1 MVYITNASCLEEI
14 TSQKGFDK
22 KLNITKRNVFQSRG
36 MRSFPEA
43 TDVPTTSAL
52 QSKGSLLRCASSM
65 TYDDILKLSKLSK
78 TVDCFG
84 LGICGGIEPL
94 ANWKFELA

>member
-1 MVYITNASCLEEI
+1 MTPEVVLLHSETSGLKVTESRKSTEHWQSLCFNKLNPELLMVYITNASCLEEI

-36 MRSFPEA
+36 MRSFAEA

-52 QSKGSLLRCASSM
+52 
-65 TYDDILKLSKLSK
+65 
-78 TVDCFG
+78 
-84 LGICGGIEPL
+84 
-94 ANWKFELA
+94 

>member
-1 MVYITNASCLEEI
+1 MTPEVVLLHSETSGLKVTESITNASCLEEI

-36 MRSFPEA
+36 MRSFAEA

-52 QSKGSLLRCASSM
+52 
-65 TYDDILKLSKLSK
+65 
-78 TVDCFG
+78 
-84 LGICGGIEPL
+84 
-94 ANWKFELA
+94 